1 MPFALKK
8 TRGLKPWPPG
18 QSGNPKGRPVG
29 SRNKLATLVFD
40 EALASFEKRGP
51 AAFEELA
58 NKDPARYLILMAQ
71 LIPQHF
77 KHEVEH
83 TIAGLSPEEAIAPRR
98 QQRERAMP
106 FHRPQSSSASRFTA
120 GCCGFLLFTQYRKRP
135 ERYGDPSRFDT
146 MPSKPS

>member
-8 TRGLKPWPPG
+8 TRGLKPWQPG

-83 TIAGLSPEEAIAPRR
+83 TIAGFSPEEVRMKLAEARGKLLDSGVDLDLLLALPALPAPA
-98 QQRERAMP
+98 EP
-106 FHRPQSSSASRFTA
+106 VDGEKDGSAEVPPVR
-120 GCCGFLLFTQYRKRP
+120 
-135 ERYGDPSRFDT
+135 
-146 MPSKPS
+146 

>member
-1 MPFALKK
+1 MPLVLKK
-8 TRGLKPWPPG
+8 TRGLTPWQPG

-83 TIAGLSPEEAIAPRR
+83 TIAGLSPEDV
-98 QQRERAMP
+98 QQRLVESRAK
-106 FHRPQSSSASRFTA
+106 
-120 GCCGFLLFTQYRKRP
+120 LLDSGVDLDLLLALPAPAEPVDGEKARAAEDEVRKD
-135 ERYGDPSRFDT
+135 GAAD
-146 MPSKPS
+146 

>member
-1 MPFALKK
+1 MPSDLHLPARRPASQ
-8 TRGLKPWPPG
+8 TRGLTPWKPG

-83 TIAGLSPEEAIAPRR
+83 TIAVLSPEEVRLKLAEARGKLLDSGVDLDLLPALPALPAPA
-98 QQRERAMP
+98 EP
-106 FHRPQSSSASRFTA
+106 VD
-120 GCCGFLLFTQYRKRP
+120 G
-135 ERYGDPSRFDT
+135 
-146 MPSKPS
+146 

>member
-8 TRGLKPWPPG
+8 TRGLKPWQPG

-83 TIAGLSPEEAIAPRR
+83 TIAGLSPEEVQLRLAESRRKLLDAGIDLEALPVVEALPAPVR
-98 QQRERAMP
+98 
-106 FHRPQSSSASRFTA
+106 SACTKS
-120 GCCGFLLFTQYRKRP
+120 CGNRK
-135 ERYGDPSRFDT
+135 
-146 MPSKPS
+146 

>member
-8 TRGLKPWPPG
+8 TRVLTPWQQG

-83 TIAGLSPEEAIAPRR
+83 TIVALSPAEVRMRLAEARGKLLDSGVDLDLLPARD
-98 QQRERAMP
+98 QRLSKQTADG
-106 FHRPQSSSASRFTA
+106 FASV
-120 GCCGFLLFTQYRKRP
+120 
-135 ERYGDPSRFDT
+135 
-146 MPSKPS
+146 

>member
-8 TRGLKPWPPG
+8 TRGLKPWQPG

-71 LIPQHF
+71 LIPQHL
-77 KHEVEH
+77 KHEVAAH
-83 TIAGLSPEEAIAPRR
+83 ARGAIAGRAARSAGRVAREAARR
-98 QQRERAMP
+98 G
-106 FHRPQSSSASRFTA
+106 H
-120 GCCGFLLFTQYRKRP
+120 
-135 ERYGDPSRFDT
+135 
-146 MPSKPS
+146 

>member
-8 TRGLKPWPPG
+8 TRGLKPWQPG

-83 TIAGLSPEEAIAPRR
+83 TIAGLSAEEVQLRLAESRATLLEAGVDLDLLPAPPVGR
-98 QQRERAMP
+98 
-106 FHRPQSSSASRFTA
+106 
-120 GCCGFLLFTQYRKRP
+120 G
-135 ERYGDPSRFDT
+135 
-146 MPSKPS
+146 

>member
-8 TRGLKPWPPG
+8 TRGLKPWQPG

-51 AAFEELA
+51 AAFEEPA

-83 TIAGLSPEEAIAPRR
+83 TIAGFSLEEVRLKLAEARGKLLDSGVDLDLLPALPAPA
-98 QQRERAMP
+98 EP
-106 FHRPQSSSASRFTA
+106 VDGEKGSS
-120 GCCGFLLFTQYRKRP
+120 G
-135 ERYGDPSRFDT
+135 
-146 MPSKPS
+146 

>member
-8 TRGLKPWPPG
+8 TRGLKPWQPG

-58 NKDPARYLILMAQ
+58 NKDPARYLILMAT
-71 LIPQHF
+71 LVPQHF

-83 TIAGLSPEEAIAPRR
+83 TIALLSYEEVQMKLAEARGR
-98 QQRERAMP
+98 LL
-106 FHRPQSSSASRFTA
+106 AS
-120 GCCGFLLFTQYRKRP
+120 G
-135 ERYGDPSRFDT
+135 
-146 MPSKPS
+146 

>member
-8 TRGLKPWPPG
+8 TRGLKPWQPG

-29 SRNKLATLVFD
+29 SRNNLATLVFD

-83 TIAGLSPEEAIAPRR
+83 TIAGFSPEEVQLRLAESRGKLLDAGVDLELLPAPSA
-98 QQRERAMP
+98 EDEAPPRA
-106 FHRPQSSSASRFTA
+106 RS
-120 GCCGFLLFTQYRKRP
+120 
-135 ERYGDPSRFDT
+135 
-146 MPSKPS
+146 

>member
-8 TRGLKPWPPG
+8 TRGLKPWQPG

-83 TIAGLSPEEAIAPRR
+83 TIAGFSPEEVQLRLAESRRKLLDAGIDLEALPALPAPVD
-98 QQRERAMP
+98 EEKESLAP
-106 FHRPQSSSASRFTA
+106 
-120 GCCGFLLFTQYRKRP
+120 LN
-135 ERYGDPSRFDT
+135 DT
-146 MPSKPS
+146 EN

>member
-1 MPFALKK
+1 MPLVLKK
-8 TRGLKPWPPG
+8 TRGLTPWQPG

-83 TIAGLSPEEAIAPRR
+83 TIAGLSPEDV
-98 QQRERAMP
+98 QQRLVESRAKLLDSGVDLDLLLALPAPAEPVDGEKARAAEDEERKDGA
-106 FHRPQSSSASRFTA
+106 A
-120 GCCGFLLFTQYRKRP
+120 
-135 ERYGDPSRFDT
+135 D
-146 MPSKPS
+146 

>member
-8 TRGLKPWPPG
+8 TRGLKPWQPG

-29 SRNKLATLVFD
+29 SRNRIATLVFD

-58 NKDPARYLILMAQ
+58 NKDSARYLILMAQ

-77 KHEVEH
+77 KHERG
-83 TIAGLSPEEAIAPRR
+83 ILCFKSPIRLERR
-98 QQRERAMP
+98 GQQREKDA
-106 FHRPQSSSASRFTA
+106 
-120 GCCGFLLFTQYRKRP
+120 
-135 ERYGDPSRFDT
+135 E
-146 MPSKPS
+146 

>member
-8 TRGLKPWPPG
+8 TRGLKPWQPG

-83 TIAGLSPEEAIAPRR
+83 TIAGFSPEEVRMRLAESRAKLLEAGVDLELLPVPTIEGEPAKLPAPE
-98 QQRERAMP
+98 QKEEL
-106 FHRPQSSSASRFTA
+106 SS
-120 GCCGFLLFTQYRKRP
+120 K
-135 ERYGDPSRFDT
+135 
-146 MPSKPS
+146 